1 MTPPNNFT
9 RHDKYKEKQ
18 LVFKALYNSRK
29 ALTRRELSEITDLE
43 IATLCRI
50 LNNETVKSRTLK
62 ISFFIPFKTTG
73 QNVYHYNIIDAVEGL
88 KNGN

>member
-1 MTPPNNFT
+1 MTPPKNFT
-9 RHDKYKEKQ
+9 IHDKYKEKS
-18 LVFKALYNSRK
+18 LVFRALYHYQR
-29 ALTRRELSEITDLE
+29 ALISRELSEITGLE

-50 LNNETVKSRTLK
+50 LFDQTYKSRTLK
-62 ISFFIPFKTTG
+62 ISLFLPFKTTG